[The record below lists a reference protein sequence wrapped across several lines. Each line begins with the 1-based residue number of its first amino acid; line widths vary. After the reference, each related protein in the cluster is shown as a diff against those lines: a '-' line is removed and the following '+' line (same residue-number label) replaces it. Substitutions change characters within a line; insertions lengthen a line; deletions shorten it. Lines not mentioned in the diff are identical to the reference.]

1 MSFNEDLIDR
11 MNAVMHDDV
20 VAYGEG
26 SDRVERT
33 MLDLAQLMTGEDRQ
47 ELKKRLRIGDL
58 PENIM
63 PMPVSVSDMLEANEP
78 TPKLE
83 ALAKRASPWGSTTK
97 NS

>member
-63 PMPVSVSDMLEANEP
+63 PMPVSVSEMLDRLEADDTP
-78 TPKLE
+78 KPKLE
-83 ALAKRASPWGSTTK
+83 ALMKRKTPWDK
-97 NS
+97 